1 MEHTQRRRVLLRGH
15 LSILGALLAARRYR
29 PQQRAFYFLADG
41 PDERARVLSR
51 GLVSVAYEIVR
62 ITAAAKPGD
71 WLHRRWRDAAG
82 TWHHSA
88 EQIGGQR

>member
-1 MEHTQRRRVLLRGH
+1 MEHTQPPPP
-15 LSILGALLAARRYR
+15 AARLRSPLHPGR
-29 PQQRAFYFLADG
+29 LAERLYFLADG
-41 PDERARVLSR
+41 PDERARILRR
-51 GLVSVAYEIVR
+51 GLVTVAYEIVR